1 MIKNIEIEAGV
12 MKRLT
17 EGRYVEGS
25 LHRDQQTGRLRFRAY
40 NRSPRRKGKDRL
52 VCQLEH
58 GWMKES
64 SQRIRFYSSVRKS
77 LGWRLIDLA
86 MHRELKHAMGV
97 LEVENLLDNV

>member
-58 GWMKES
+58 G
-64 SQRIRFYSSVRKS
+64 
-77 LGWRLIDLA
+77 
-86 MHRELKHAMGV
+86 
-97 LEVENLLDNV
+97 

>member
-1 MIKNIEIEAGV
+1 

-77 LGWRLIDLA
+77 LGWRLLDLA

-97 LEVENLLDNV
+97 REVENRLDNV

>member
-1 MIKNIEIEAGV
+1 

-17 EGRYVEGS
+17 EGRYGECS

-77 LGWRLIDLA
+77 LGWRLINLA

>member
-1 MIKNIEIEAGV
+1 
-12 MKRLT
+12 
-17 EGRYVEGS
+17 
-25 LHRDQQTGRLRFRAY
+25 
-40 NRSPRRKGKDRL
+40 
-52 VCQLEH
+52 
-58 GWMKES
+58 MKES